1 MACNNCN
8 ENQHTGDSVPQ
19 LAFESMKA
27 TLERTIRRLWIL
39 ALVLIFVLLG
49 TNAAWL
55 YYESQWEDERS
66 TEISQK
72 VDTETG
78 DAVFAGIGDAYYSKD
93 SADG

>member
-8 ENQHTGDSVPQ
+8 ENQHTGSSVPQ

-39 ALVLIFVLLG
+39 ALVLIIVLLG

-55 YYESQWEDERS
+55 YYEIRWKTVNA
-66 TEISQK
+66 TEIAQE
-72 VDTETG
+72 VDTGEG
-78 DAVFAGIGDAYYSKD
+78 SAYVAGIGDVYGESKTNN
-93 SADG
+93 

>member
-1 MACNNCN
+1 MDCKKCTENN
-8 ENQHTGDSVPQ
+8 TDSVSY

-27 TLERTIRRLWIL
+27 SMERTIKRLWII
-39 ALVLIFVLLG
+39 ALVLIIVLLG

-78 DAVFAGIGDAYYSKD
+78 DAVFAGIGDAYYGKD